1 MFVIGGD
8 FNVTRS
14 TYSTA
19 SQALWRLCYSN
30 NLLWLEPE
38 SNDIGFTFHLH
49 FSLIDHFLCSP
60 SLTIGSEVTN
70 ILADGDNTSDHLA
83 ISVTLYIPTHID
95 YIQYKPDRPVRLKW
109 ERAEISEYQNL
120 VASHLSC
127 IDIPIDALLCCK
139 SCTDHR
145 STLDKYYTDI
155 VRCLYTSAKL
165 CVPEVKVGIEKH
177 WWSPELDDL
186 KDQCIEATTLWRMAG
201 CPRSGD
207 VNTNRVKIKL
217 RYKN

>member
-1 MFVIGGD
+1 MH
-8 FNVTRS
+8 S
-14 TYSTA
+14 CA
-19 SQALWRLCYSN
+19 
-30 NLLWLEPE
+30 
-38 SNDIGFTFHLH
+38 
-49 FSLIDHFLCSP
+49 
-60 SLTIGSEVTN
+60 
-70 ILADGDNTSDHLA
+70 
-83 ISVTLYIPTHID
+83 
-95 YIQYKPDRPVRLKW
+95 
-109 ERAEISEYQNL
+109 
-120 VASHLSC
+120 VA
-127 IDIPIDALLCCK
+127 CK